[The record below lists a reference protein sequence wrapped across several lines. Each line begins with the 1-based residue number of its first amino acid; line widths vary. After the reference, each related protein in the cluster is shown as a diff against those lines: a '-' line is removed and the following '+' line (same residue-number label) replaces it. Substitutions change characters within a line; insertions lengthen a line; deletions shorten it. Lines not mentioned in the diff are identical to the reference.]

1 LAVRYGRPRGLLFC
15 FDTVGE
21 TFPAGVCESY
31 ENRAR
36 SGGIEWDS
44 TEKEPPIGKSLPII
58 DWVYRGAMGG

>member
-1 LAVRYGRPRGLLFC
+1 LFC

-21 TFPAGVCESY
+21 TFPAGVCEPY